1 MKTTKKG
8 FTLIE
13 LIVVIA
19 IIGVLAAILVPAM
32 LGYVKKSKIQSA
44 NSAASTMLKAANSA
58 LEEMDENDVSL
69 PAGSNHYDL
78 GSISEDATPATPA
91 AETFS
96 QELLLSYMKDY
107 SDEAASAKVRIGIKD
122 GVAVIAVAKVGAYYG
137 ASPSCFTNKNYST
150 KGNSLSLAWSSVVAK
165 YNTQHTESQ
174 YTESGT

>member
-69 PAGSNHYDL
+69 PSGCQHVDY
-78 GSISEDATPATPA
+78 GSISEGETPA
-91 AETFS
+91 ADTFS
-96 QELLLSYMKDY
+96 AETLLTYMKDY

-137 ASPSCFTNKNYST
+137 ASPSCFTNKNYSDKGDSLT
-150 KGNSLSLAWSSVVAK
+150 KAWSSVIAK
-165 YNTQHTESQ
+165 YNTQHTEST
-174 YTESGT
+174 YAESGT